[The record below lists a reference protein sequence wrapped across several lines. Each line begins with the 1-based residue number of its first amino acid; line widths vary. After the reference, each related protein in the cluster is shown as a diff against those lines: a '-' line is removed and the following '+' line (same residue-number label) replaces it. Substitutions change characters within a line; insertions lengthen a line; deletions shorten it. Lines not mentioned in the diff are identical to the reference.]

1 MAVNRLRYTH
11 RMTILSNTSNLY
23 RGAVGVSMVLSATQP
38 GTPFK
43 VEMTIANTTD
53 ITGVRLVGTYNGSPV
68 TENITLDPDET
79 CYSTNYFDVLSSIIP
94 TRFDTGATIE
104 VNAIDGAFQ
113 PMFWKVESEPH
124 NCTFSTVDGMATGL
138 PLTQVG
144 LIDFVVH
151 YVRLPFSIPIDR
163 NMEFTVE
170 PIGNYPVNPYE
181 GKVFVPS
188 SDFDIVCL
196 PPRFIPSEH
205 TFRAAEKHDGD
216 D

>member
-11 RMTILSNTSNLY
+11 KMTILSNTNNLY
-23 RGAVGVSMVLSATQP
+23 SGAVSISMVPSTVQP
-38 GTPFK
+38 STTFK
-43 VEMTIANTTD
+43 VEMTVADTTD
-53 ITGVRLVGTYNGSPV
+53 ITGIKLVGIYNGDAV

-79 CYSTNYFDVLSSIIP
+79 CYSTNYFDTLSSIIP
-94 TRFDTGATIE
+94 TRFDTGTTIE

-113 PMFWKVESEPH
+113 PIFWQVESDPY
-124 NCTFSTVDGMATGL
+124 NCTFSTIDGMATGL

-144 LIDFVVH
+144 LIDFVIH
-151 YVRLPFSIPIDR
+151 YVRLPFNAPIYK

-170 PIGNYPVNPYE
+170 PIGNYSVNPYE

-188 SDFDIVCL
+188 SDFDVVCI

-205 TFRAAEKHDGD
+205 TFRASEKHDGD